1 MPGVPMRTEN
11 VAVML
16 TDMKGFTA
24 ATSRQSREENA
35 RMLALQDELVLPVV
49 RAFGGRR
56 VKTIGDAYLVLF
68 ASPTSALLCG
78 MAIQDRLW
86 DYGRRVPPEE
96 RIEVRVVLSL
106 GEVRLVGSGAVPQDV
121 FGEAVNLAA
130 RVEAEAEAGEI
141 WFSEAVR
148 LVADP
153 AEVDAED
160 LGTRRL
166 KGIDEEVRLFRV
178 RRAGAGEAA
187 PPYAGAALGRVVGL
201 APPDPETLAR
211 AIRRR
216 GSPLFVAARAV
227 AELAA
232 AVPLRPAALA
242 AAVALAA
249 AAAWSFHSSAI
260 ERRIAGGDLAGAE
273 AAIAARAEERGPED
287 PGVLYLR
294 GRLAAARAAAGEGA
308 AREAYRFWTRAVAA
322 GSSDALDALEEE
334 AEAWECDRRRM
345 AARALSE
352 AGSPDALPVLRDL
365 SEREPAAQG
374 AVEKVKR
381 FLGADGACGAGDV
394 ARDGIRRLE
403 AGR

>member
-1 MPGVPMRTEN
+1 MRTEN

-56 VKTIGDAYLVLF
+56 VKTMGDAYLVLF

-86 DYGRRVPPEE
+86 DHGRRVPSED

-106 GEVRLVGSGAVPQDV
+106 GEVRLVGSGAVPKDV

-141 WFSEAVR
+141 WFTEAVR

-153 AEVDAED
+153 TQVEAQD

-178 RRAGAGEAA
+178 TRVPRPGGEEG
-187 PPYAGAALGRVVGL
+187 PPYGNAALGRVRGL
-201 APPDPETLAR
+201 EQPDPATLAR

-216 GSPLFVAARAV
+216 ESALFVTARAT
-227 AELAA
+227 AQLAA
-232 AVPLRPAALA
+232 LVPLRPAFVLVA
-242 AAVALAA
+242 AALLAFG
-249 AAAWSFHSSAI
+249 AWRFFATAI
-260 ERRIAGGDLAGAE
+260 ERQIARGDLGGAE
-273 AAIAARAEERGPED
+273 AAIEARAAERGAED
-287 PGVLYLR
+287 PRVLYLS
-294 GRLAAARAAAGEGA
+294 GRLAAARAAAGQGNV
-308 AREAYRFWTRAVAA
+308 REAYRWWTRAVVA
-322 GSSDALDALEEE
+322 GSGAALGTLEEE
-334 AEAWECDRRRM
+334 AQAWECERRRM
-345 AARALSE
+345 AARALGE
-352 AGSPDALPVLRDL
+352 TRSPDALPALRRLD
-365 SEREPAAQG
+365 EREPAPK
-374 AVEKVKR
+374 ETLERVKH
-381 FLGADGACGAGDV
+381 FFGADGACGAGDL
-394 ARDGIRRLE
+394 AREGIRAIE
-403 AGR
+403 AGRN

>member
-1 MPGVPMRTEN
+1 MRTEN
-11 VAVML
+11 LAVML

-35 RMLALQDELVLPVV
+35 RMLALQDELVLPVM

-56 VKTIGDAYLVLF
+56 VKTMGDASLVLF

-86 DYGRRVPPEE
+86 DHRRRVAAEE
-96 RIEVRVVLSL
+96 RIEVRVVVSL
-106 GEVRLVGSGAVPQDV
+106 GEVRLVGSGAAPHDV

-130 RVEAEAEAGEI
+130 RVEGEAEVGEI
-141 WFSEAVR
+141 WFTEAVR

-153 AEVDAED
+153 GQVEAED

-178 RRAGAGEAA
+178 ARAPAAAADGAAA
-187 PPYAGAALGRVVGL
+187 PPYANAALGRVLGL
-201 APPDPETLAR
+201 APPDPATLAR

-216 GSPLFVAARAV
+216 ESPLFVAARAA

-232 AVPLRPAALA
+232 AIPLRPTAALVLVALAALA
-242 AAVALAA
+242 AFWL
-249 AAAWSFHSSAI
+249 SSSAI
-260 ERRIAGGDLAGAE
+260 ERRIARGDLDGAE
-273 AAIAARAEERGPED
+273 AAIAARAAERGEEEPR
-287 PGVLYLR
+287 VLYLR
-294 GRLAAARAAAGEGA
+294 GRLAAARSEAGQGA
-308 AREAYRFWTRAVAA
+308 AREAYRWWARAVVA
-322 GSSDALDALEEE
+322 GSDDALDALEDE

-345 AARALSE
+345 AARAL
-352 AGSPDALPVLRDL
+352 GDTRSPDALPALRAL
-365 SEREPAAQG
+365 GEREPAPEDAF
-374 AVEKVKR
+374 ARVKR

-394 ARDGIRRLE
+394 ARQAIGLIE
-403 AGR
+403 AER

>member
-1 MPGVPMRTEN
+1 MRTEN

-49 RAFGGRR
+49 RAFAGRR
-56 VKTIGDAYLVLF
+56 VKTMGDAYLVLF

-160 LGTRRL
+160 LGARRL

-178 RRAGAGEAA
+178 RRAPRAGADH
-187 PPYAGAALGRVVGL
+187 PPYGNAALARVVGL
-201 APPDPETLAR
+201 APPDPATLAR

-216 GSPLFVAARAV
+216 ESALFVAARHV

-232 AVPLRPAALA
+232 AIPLRPAALA
-242 AAVALAA
+242 LCVALLALAA
-249 AAAWSFHSSAI
+249 FRFHAGAI
-260 ERRIAGGDLAGAE
+260 ERQIAGGDLAGAE
-273 AAIAARAEERGPED
+273 AAIAARAGERGEED

-294 GRLAAARAAAGEGA
+294 GRLAEARAAAGEGS
-308 AREAYRFWTRAVAA
+308 AREPYRLWARAVAA
-322 GSSDALDALEEE
+322 GSGDALDALEEE
-334 AEAWECDRRRM
+334 AEAWECDRRRL
-345 AARALSE
+345 AARALGE
-352 AGSPDALPVLRDL
+352 TGSPDALPALRDL
-365 SEREPAAQG
+365 AEREPAAQG
-374 AVEKVKR
+374 AVNQVKR

-403 AGR
+403 AGK